1 MAKQTES
8 QLKQASNK
16 GKLLREQFMFDL
28 LRKLIQQKY
37 GN

>member
-8 QLKQASNK
+8 QLKPSNK